1 MDLSTSASFSSSSS
15 SSWFSGIVRGR
26 SSSVKMSNKNPA
38 AADAGGADSVSGVGP
53 ISGKNQFRGVMF
65 KYGPKPIQVAF
76 KTGEYKQQVIFI
88 GGLTDGFLATD
99 YLEPLAIALDKE
111 KWSLVQFLLSSSYS
125 GYGTS
130 SLRKWCPGQ
139 STQPQLFH
147 RDAMELDQLI
157 SYLINKDDSEG
168 VVLLGHSTGCQDI
181 VYYMRTNAACSRAV
195 RAAILQAPVSDRE
208 YKATLPG
215 TASMIDL
222 ASSMIREGHQSEL
235 MPREA
240 NPGAPIT
247 AFRYYSL
254 CAYNGE
260 DDLFSSDFSDDQLR
274 QRLGHMS
281 NTPCQVIFSMSD
293 EYVPDYVDKKALV
306 DRLCRAMGGAEKVEI
321 EYGNHSLSN
330 RVGEAVEAIMSF
342 VKREGP
348 SGWDDPWN

>member
-26 SSSVKMSNKNPA
+26 SSSVKMSNKNQAAA
-38 AADAGGADSVSGVGP
+38 AADGGADSVSGAGP
-53 ISGKNQFRGVMF
+53 ITAKKQFRGVMF
-65 KYGPKPIQVAF
+65 KYGPKAIQVAF
-76 KTGEYKQQVIFI
+76 KTGDYKQQVIFI

-111 KWSLVQFLLSSSYS
+111 KWSLVQFLVSSSYS

-130 SLRKWCPGQ
+130 SLRQ
-139 STQPQLFH
+139 
-147 RDAMELDQLI
+147 DAMELDQLI
-157 SYLINKDDSEG
+157 SYLINKEDSEG

-208 YKATLPG
+208 YKATLPD

-222 ASSMIREGHQSEL
+222 ASNMISEGRESEL

-240 NPGAPIT
+240 NPDAPIT
-247 AFRYYSL
+247 AFRYHSL

-260 DDLFSSDFSDDQLR
+260 DDLFSSDFSDDQLK
-274 QRLGHMS
+274 QKLGHMS
-281 NTPCQVIFSMSD
+281 NTPCQVIFSMGD

-306 DRLCRAMGGAEKVEI
+306 NRLCKAMSGAEKVEI

-330 RVGEAVEAIMSF
+330 RVVEAVEAIMSF